1 MTTAGEAPPATERAA
16 PGRGREALVAF
27 GQLAALSAFALAQ
40 PLFSLLKDNPEFF
53 AARGSTGS
61 DIISFS
67 VLLVLVPP
75 LALLLIE
82 LLVGLAS
89 RAAARW
95 LHVGFVGLGVALI
108 AAQALKKAFDASD
121 LVLILLSVAIGAALA
136 VLFARTEGLRSF
148 LTILSPA
155 PLVFL
160 ALFLFTA
167 PVSKLAFPEEAQ
179 AKNVGGINRTNV
191 VVVLFDEFP
200 STNLMDAKH
209 NVDAKR
215 FPHFAELE
223 RNSTWFRNA
232 YTIYDSTER
241 AQPAIFDG
249 DLPSKDKLP
258 TSADH
263 PNSIFTLFAKTHRLN
278 VSEEATTV
286 CPPKLC
292 KKSNSQADEDYGQR
306 MSSMTSDLGL
316 VWLHVVAPP
325 KAESELPSVSQ
336 NWGNFGGGGSSGG
349 DSSGGGGGGSKASS
363 VNVHSNLNSNRNH
376 RFEQWIADIKPGS
389 KPALNFKHSLI
400 PHVPWQYLPD
410 GKQYRRTAKD
420 PVPGLSEFEYEDQQ
434 QIYSLWQRHLL
445 QVGFADHLLG
455 ELIAHLKKEGLYDK
469 SLIVVAADH
478 GVAFDLHKRDRRTL
492 TRQNFG
498 EILPIPLFM
507 KAPNQQKGRINN
519 EYVSTIDILPTIFD
533 ILNLKPPVH
542 MDGKSAFTKVDER
555 RKVLRPLQRGTFK
568 RMTFTAAELERSKDA
583 ILAKKLALFG
593 TGPMSD
599 LRFYRWGPNADLVGK
614 PASAAGGAPLD
625 VSFAHANEFKNV
637 DLKSATIP
645 VHVVGKVKG
654 AGVNRDVAIAV
665 NDKIVAV
672 SSTFK
677 LVSGDTKDVLVASM
691 VPESAFRQ
699 GANKV
704 QVLAVGG

>member
-1 MTTAGEAPPATERAA
+1 MTSAGEAAPEKHAERRSPAKL
-16 PGRGREALVAF
+16 ALFRF
-27 GQLAALSAFALAQ
+27 GHLAALCTFALAQ

-53 AARGSTGS
+53 AARGSTGF

-67 VLLVLVPP
+67 VLLVLLPP
-75 LALLLIE
+75 LVLILIE

-89 RAAARW
+89 RPAAGV
-95 LHVGFVGLGVALI
+95 LHVVFVALLVGLI
-108 AAQALKKAFDASD
+108 AAQALKKAIGGSDA
-121 LVLILLSVAIGAALA
+121 VLIALA
-136 VLFARTEGLRSF
+136 AVIGMALALLYARTEGLRSF
-148 LTILSPA
+148 LSILSPV
-155 PLVFL
+155 PVVFL

-167 PVSKLAFPEEAQ
+167 PISKLAFPEEAT

-200 STNLMDAKH
+200 STNLMNAKR
-209 NVDAKR
+209 NVDAAR

-232 YTIYDSTER
+232 YTVYDSTER

-249 DLPSKDKLP
+249 DLPAKDKLP

-292 KKSNSQADEDYGQR
+292 RGSNSQADEPYGER
-306 MSSMTSDLGL
+306 LSSMTDDLSL

-325 KAESELPSVSQ
+325 RMESKLPSVSE
-336 NWGNFGGGGSSGG
+336 NWGNFGGG
-349 DSSGGGGGGSKASS
+349 SGGGSSSVGGSSKGS
-363 VNVHSNLNSNRNH
+363 VNVHANLNSNRNH
-376 RFEQWIADIKPGS
+376 RFEQWIAAIRPGS
-389 KPALNFKHSLI
+389 RPALNFKHSLI

-420 PVPGLSEFEYEDQQ
+420 PVPGLSEFEYDDQTQ
-434 QIYSLWQRHLL
+434 VYSLWQRHLL

-455 ELIAHLKKEGLYDK
+455 ELIAHLKKTGLYDK

-492 TRQNFG
+492 TSQNYG
-498 EILPIPLFM
+498 EIAPIPLFM
-507 KAPNQQKGRINN
+507 KAPGQEKGRINSA
-519 EYVSTIDILPTIFD
+519 YVETIDILPTIFD

-542 MDGKSAFTKVDER
+542 MDGSSAFSKKVRD
-555 RKVLRPLQRGTFK
+555 RKTLRILQRGTFK
-568 RMTFTAAELERSKDA
+568 PLHFPVATYEKEKGR
-583 ILAKKLALFG
+583 ILAEKLALFG
-593 TGPMSD
+593 TGSFSSP
-599 LRFYRWGPNADLVGK
+599 RFYHWGPHADLIGQ
-614 PASAAGGAPLD
+614 PANGPGRTPLN
-625 VSFAHANEFKNV
+625 VEFAHATEFQHV
-637 DLKSATIP
+637 DLKSSTIP

-654 AGVNRDVAIAV
+654 AGVHRDVAIAV
-665 NDKIVAV
+665 NGKIVAV

-677 LVSGDTKDVLVASM
+677 LVSGDTKDTLVASM
-691 VPESAFRQ
+691 VPESAFHQ
-699 GANKV
+699 GRNSV
-704 QVLAVGG
+704 QVMAVGG